1 MPFLSIDLDAL
12 KRDVD
17 ELSAQNQAYRVEVE
31 RIRGLLDCF
40 DNPAFEKFRE
50 TVLIPEMQRLANLRM
65 EVASDQTMVHERIMG
80 QYCEAKML
88 AENKEKLMQDLML
101 ANIQV
106 QEGGIEFA
114 KAEGKYRRE
123 LNKREGK

>member
-1 MPFLSIDLDAL
+1 MPFLSVDLDAL

-17 ELSAQNQAYRVEVE
+17 ELSAQNNAYRVEVE

-40 DNPAFEKFRE
+40 DNPAFETFRQK
-50 TVLIPEMQRLANLRM
+50 VLLPEMQRLANLRM
-65 EVASDQTMVHERIMG
+65 EVASDQVATHERIMG
-80 QYCEAKML
+80 QWAEAKML
-88 AENKEKLMQDLML
+88 CEKKDKLMQDLIL